1 MRGKSDLAGG
11 GVGALA
17 AMCARHRWIVVALW
31 AAGLATLLVFVRDS
45 GARFNTDVAVPGT
58 DSARAMDLVGEVV
71 PGGGLPDTESIVL
84 HARRGTVDD
93 PLVREQ
99 IAAMA
104 AELGK
109 LPKVG
114 GVIDPFN
121 PAGAV
126 VLGVEPISAN
136 RRTAVTSV
144 IMKGSALNPDRAAA
158 RRLIDTARAYDGPDL
173 QVEAAGP
180 GATAL
185 SATTISPRPIIIA
198 LVAALL
204 LLGVTLRSRGAVAV
218 CAATSAVATVAALGA
233 IVLISHTIT
242 TTAFAPLL
250 AAVVAAGTSLGGAV
264 VVVHRAQSALR
275 EGVGPVEAAAQATAR
290 AGSAVA
296 YGGFCVT
303 LAMDGVALLGLS
315 FFDGVALGP
324 AAAGAATGLV
334 IITLLPAL
342 LALSGPRL
350 LGWTE
355 RQHLTTSGRGLPHRP
370 GLRAWWARQVDRRPA
385 GMALAA
391 GLGLILLA
399 VPAVTLDLGGADDGA
414 ESTSLS
420 TRRAYD
426 LLSADFFP
434 GLNGPMLVA
443 VERGDGPSAVPVAD
457 VVSAIAKTPGVVK
470 AAVNLEKA
478 DAGLAVIRIA
488 PREGP
493 RSPAAVDLLH
503 RLRDDVIPRAVAG
516 TGSRVYIGGST
527 ALFVDMAADFRGA
540 TTLFLLVIL
549 LVVGVLGLLIL
560 RSVEIAAALAVTS
573 VLAVLAAAG
582 VLAILFQTDLL
593 TTALGLETGPVE
605 PSMLVLVLVAV
616 FGLLPG
622 LNLSLLVR
630 LLEPADRAGNE
641 PPTRDAQSTGGTE
654 GAGDMQGAESTRN
667 TGGTRRAR
675 RRRRAD
681 TGPVR
686 RRSVGSRL
694 RGRRGGTPGP
704 IRRHRTDTT
713 PIRRGHADV
722 GHVMLT
728 MNLVMLFL
736 FMAIAAQ
743 PSRTMKVIGCG
754 LATGVA
760 IDAFMLRATLLPA
773 LLHLLRPTRPGSPT
787 GRTGATGNRT
797 GDGRRAARD
806 GGRATGDGGKA
817 TRSDR
822 AGRRR
827 ARPGQSSTPGPAGG
841 SPRPVTRVA
850 AFSPTALGE
859 ASAARR
865 DGTGRVAQPS
875 PPRHLAG

>member
-560 RSVEIAAALAVTS
+560 RSVEIAAALAATS

-654 GAGDMQGAESTRN
+654 GTGDMQGAESTRN

-754 LATGVA
+754 LATGMA
-760 IDAFMLRATLLPA
+760 IDAFVLRATLLPA
-773 LLHLLRPTRPGSPT
+773 VLHLLRPTRPGSPAR
-787 GRTGATGNRT
+787 RTGSAAGNK
-797 GDGRRAARD
+797 AED
-806 GGRATGDGGKA
+806 GGRA
-817 TRSDR
+817 SR

-827 ARPGQSSTPGPAGG
+827 ARRGHTPTSAAACDTSSSQAYPPVSPSPQLPVRRPLSTRPGPLGIESSA
-841 SPRPVTRVA
+841 PDKRRPEVR
-850 AFSPTALGE
+850 SG
-859 ASAARR
+859 
-865 DGTGRVAQPS
+865 
-875 PPRHLAG
+875 